1 MKLLI
6 KAYETIKIQR
16 VLNGWDKDTTIK
28 AYSDAL
34 TEEINNGNYSE
45 DEKTKMRTLYV
56 IESSKLK

>member
-16 VLNGWDKDTTIK
+16 VLNGWDKDTTIQ
-28 AYSDAL
+28 AYSNAL
-34 TEEINNGNYSE
+34 TEEISNGNYSE
-45 DEKTKMRTLYV
+45 DEKTQMRTLYV

>member
-45 DEKTKMRTLYV
+45 DEKTQMRILYV
-56 IESSKLK
+56 VESGKLK